1 MNRTIEAITRHMVP
15 PARRAPVPTSATR
28 MISAQ
33 WQDGLEMFGRRQRK
47 LRLVF
52 GGLQPT
58 AMVNLN
64 H

>member
-1 MNRTIEAITRHMVP
+1 MNSTIKAIMRHMVP
-15 PARRAPVPTSATR
+15 PAARAPEATNVTQI
-28 MISAQ
+28 ISAQ
-33 WQDGLEMFGRRQRK
+33 WQDGLEASGRRQRK

-52 GGLQPT
+52 AGLQPT